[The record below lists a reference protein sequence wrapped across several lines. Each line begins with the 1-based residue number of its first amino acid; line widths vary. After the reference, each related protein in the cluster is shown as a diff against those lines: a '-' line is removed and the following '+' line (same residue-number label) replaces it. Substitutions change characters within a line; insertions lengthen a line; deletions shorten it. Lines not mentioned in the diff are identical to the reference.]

1 MWKTILNNINSLIL
15 ASWKTIFFFALGAL
29 AGIFLLSCSV
39 VQPAWDGVKNVT
51 DTVVTT
57 GEDVVISVYTGTKG
71 LVVQGVEAVE
81 GTVEGGY
88 NLVADTLGLTDS
100 DEE

>member
-1 MWKTILNNINSLIL
+1 MWKTILTNINTLIL
-15 ASWKTIFFFALGAL
+15 ASWKSLFMFALGAF

-39 VQPAWDGVKNVT
+39 VQPAWDGVKNGT

-57 GEDVVISVYTGTKG
+57 GEDVVTSVYQGAKG

-81 GTVEGGY
+81 GTVEAGY
-88 NLVADTLGLTDS
+88 NLVTDTVGLTDS